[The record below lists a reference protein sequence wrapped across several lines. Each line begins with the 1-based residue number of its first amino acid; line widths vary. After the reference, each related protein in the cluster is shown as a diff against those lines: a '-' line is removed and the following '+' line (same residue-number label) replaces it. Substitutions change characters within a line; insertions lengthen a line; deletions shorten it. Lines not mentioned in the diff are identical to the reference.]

1 MKKIKV
7 KCVNGPLHGEVL
19 YLAEPSTATF
29 VMKGQ
34 HGRYVPGD
42 ATARHVKWEASHASR
57 A

>member
-7 KCVNGPLHGEVL
+7 KCINGPLDGEVL

-29 VMKGQ
+29 TMKGQ
-34 HGRYVPGD
+34 HGRYIP
-42 ATARHVKWEASHASR
+42 ATVAHRHVKWEASHASR